1 MTDDGVG
8 MDEEAIRRVLNG
20 APAEKTHFFRQIGIG
35 TVNQRIRYS
44 FGMEYGLTITSV
56 PGQYTTMSV
65 HFPYR
70 IENV

>member
-8 MDEEAIRRVLNG
+8 MDGETIRRVLSG
-20 APAEKTHFFRQIGIG
+20 EADEKTHFFRQIGIS

-56 PGQYTTMSV
+56 PGRYTTMSV
-65 HFPYR
+65 HLPYR
-70 IENV
+70 SD